1 MAEEKNITGKASEL
15 RKRAEE
21 KNAQSL
27 ENIDALL
34 PKETQQVLHEL
45 RVHQI
50 ELEMQN
56 EELRTSHA
64 ELETER
70 SRYLDLYDLAPVGYC
85 TVSEE
90 GLILEANLT
99 AAVMLDVPR
108 GTLVTQHFG
117 RFIFKED
124 HDTYYMHRKHLFETR
139 KKKTFDLRMLKK
151 DGTLFWAHLENT
163 TAENED
169 GTTVCR
175 IVLNDITESKQA
187 EVALARQNNLV
198 GALLEN
204 LQIGVYM
211 MEVPSGKPLLA
222 NEASF
227 KLLGRGIVPEANSNT
242 ISKVYDLYKVDSNEP
257 YPNEELPLIVAMKGE
272 SKHVDDMVVAQPDG
286 TRVNL
291 EVFGSLIKDDEGNI
305 WASFVTFQDI
315 SARKQAEMYRN
326 MGQKILHILNEP
338 ADLQDSL
345 QQVIATVKASI
356 GIDAVGIR
364 LQKGDDYPYY
374 AQEGFSLEFLEK
386 ENSLVYRS
394 KEGGLCRDANGKPL
408 LECTCGLVISGKAD
422 LSNPLFTRGGSA
434 WTNDSLPLLD
444 LPADHDPRTHPRNTC
459 IHHQYA
465 SIALVPI
472 RAKGVIIGLLHLND
486 RRTGRFTI
494 ETVQLLEAIGENIG
508 ESLLRKQEE
517 TEREKL
523 EAQLHQ
529 SQKLESIG
537 HLAGGI
543 AHDFNNMLSVI
554 SGYSEIVLS
563 KMNASDPNYSRV
575 QEINKAGKRSA
586 DLTRQLLT
594 FARKQTIVPK
604 ILDLNVSVAGML
616 NMLQR
621 LIGENIKLIWMPAAN
636 LWKVKMDPSQID
648 QILAN
653 LIVNTRDAISGI
665 GKVIIEIGNAELDE
679 AFCKGHLDFT
689 PGKYV
694 VLSVSDNGCG
704 MSLEIL
710 EHIFEPFYT
719 TKEVGKGTGLG
730 LATVFG
736 IVKQNNGFIDVY
748 SEPGKGTTFKIYLPR
763 HESENVGQEGKH
775 EKTKRIT
782 GTETVLLVEDE
793 TAMLQ
798 FVKSQ
803 LEDLGYTVLTTDR
816 PIKAIKIAGE
826 YKGDIHLFMTD
837 VVMPE
842 MSGRDLKEKINQIR
856 SGIKCLFMSGY
867 SKDIMSHNGVL
878 DEGIHFLQKPFT
890 AEALSVKVREALA

>member
-1 MAEEKNITGKASEL
+1 
-15 RKRAEE
+15 
-21 KNAQSL
+21 
-27 ENIDALL
+27 
-34 PKETQQVLHEL
+34 
-45 RVHQI
+45 
-50 ELEMQN
+50 
-56 EELRTSHA
+56 
-64 ELETER
+64 
-70 SRYLDLYDLAPVGYC
+70 
-85 TVSEE
+85 
-90 GLILEANLT
+90 
-99 AAVMLDVPR
+99 
-108 GTLVTQHFG
+108 
-117 RFIFKED
+117 
-124 HDTYYMHRKHLFETR
+124 
-139 KKKTFDLRMLKK
+139 
-151 DGTLFWAHLENT
+151 
-163 TAENED
+163 
-169 GTTVCR
+169 
-175 IVLNDITESKQA
+175 
-187 EVALARQNNLV
+187 
-198 GALLEN
+198 
-204 LQIGVYM
+204 
-211 MEVPSGKPLLA
+211 
-222 NEASF
+222 
-227 KLLGRGIVPEANSNT
+227 
-242 ISKVYDLYKVDSNEP
+242 
-257 YPNEELPLIVAMKGE
+257 
-272 SKHVDDMVVAQPDG
+272 
-286 TRVNL
+286 
-291 EVFGSLIKDDEGNI
+291 
-305 WASFVTFQDI
+305 
-315 SARKQAEMYRN
+315 

-704 MSLEIL
+704 MSKETID
-710 EHIFEPFYT
+710 HIFEPFFT
-719 TKEVGKGTGLG
+719 TKKVGEGTGLG

-736 IVKQNNGFIDVY
+736 IVKQNDGFINVY
-748 SEPGKGTTFKIYLPR
+748 SEPGKGTAFKIYLPR
-763 HESENVGQEGKH
+763 HESENVGQEDKH

-782 GTETVLLVEDE
+782 GIETVLLVEDE

-826 YKGDIHLFMTD
+826 YKGDIHLLMTD

-867 SKDIMSHNGVL
+867 SKNIMSHNGGI

-890 AEALSVKVREALA
+890 IEALSVKVREALA